1 MEQPNCSDYTA
12 LGYKCVKFWECG
24 EDGNIVEDSSNIH
37 GEDLMDVRLG
47 NSRSRHNP
55 GSFNPWDKVC
65 GNYEVC
71 CKGKCKVDQERE
83 VEKQKQK
90 SQ

>member
-1 MEQPNCSDYTA
+1 M
-12 LGYKCVKFWECG
+12 
-24 EDGNIVEDSSNIH
+24 EDSSNIH

-71 CKGKCKVDQERE
+71 CKGKCRADHERE
-83 VEKQKQK
+83 HQKQKQNTNVPASK
-90 SQ
+90 ESSSTICPGDFTGLIFII